1 MLVFIKSPS
10 VHSSNER
17 ENEKLYIIV
26 LSIKKRETNIEHLLY
41 LQLD

>member
-26 LSIKKRETNIEHLLY
+26 LSIKKGKLILSIYCTYN
-41 LQLD
+41 